1 MLKMGDGQSHF
12 WLPSEA
18 YMLVVS
24 PPKLLV
30 EWEENEAVLPHHST
44 PIIQG
49 RMATRLYCCC
59 RLPLSPKPEE
69 LWWHSCMLLLRGM
82 MLSLEA
88 LGPRLSI
95 GINIVVTPFI
105 DVLVA

>member
-1 MLKMGDGQSHF
+1 MLKMGNDWCHS
-12 WLPSEA
+12 WLPLEA
-18 YMLVVS
+18 YTLVVG
-24 PPKLLV
+24 PPRLSVGQKEDEV
-30 EWEENEAVLPHHST
+30 VLPHHST